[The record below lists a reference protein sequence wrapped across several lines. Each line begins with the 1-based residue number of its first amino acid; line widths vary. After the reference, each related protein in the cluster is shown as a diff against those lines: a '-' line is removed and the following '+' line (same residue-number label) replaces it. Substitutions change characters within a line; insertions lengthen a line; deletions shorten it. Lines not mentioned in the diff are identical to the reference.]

1 MPLVVICS
9 PVHDRSLNSHARSIN
24 PTAVELL
31 QSIAFFAI
39 VCHINFFGCYL
50 PCLAPRTT
58 KVDRGLTSI
67 GDYGQRTR
75 RHWLE
80 HNGGSQVTR
89 RTNIICTLGPA
100 SSDIETIRELTAAGM
115 AVARFNA
122 SHGTTEE
129 RRELIQRVQRV
140 QQQTDRPLATLLD
153 LPGPEVRTATI
164 PEPISLPTG
173 TTVEF
178 VEGETATPETIGL
191 SASIANIDVDDQ
203 ILLDDGRIEAV
214 VTDTSD
220 RVTARI
226 TSGGDLE
233 SRSGVN
239 VPGVD
244 LGLPSITD
252 ADRTELDLAAE
263 LEVDFVAASFIRSA
277 RDLYKISGELEERGV
292 TIPLVAKIER
302 QEAVENLDE
311 IVNAADGVMVARGDL
326 GVECPLEEVPV
337 VQKRIIRTCHR
348 EGVPVITATEM
359 LDSMI
364 HARRPT
370 RAEASDVANA
380 VLDGTDS
387 VMLSGETAIGNHPVR
402 VVETMV
408 RIIRNVE
415 ASNEYTEVLEGLV
428 PTAGDTR
435 TDALARS
442 ARYLARDIGATAVV
456 VASESGYTARK
467 AAKYRPNIPVIA
479 ATPDAQVR
487 RQLTLSWGIIP
498 EQVAPV
504 ESADA
509 VIQNAVQ
516 SGIDAGVVES
526 GDTVVVLSGMMT
538 ATGDLDTANML
549 KVHVAS
555 ERVASGRSVVS
566 GFTTGPLVRVTEGS
580 LTDIPDGA
588 ILAVDESFD
597 DEFEGDL
604 SAVAGI
610 IDAHQGVT
618 SYSAIVAR
626 ELEIAMISGA
636 TVPSTIADGREVTLD
651 AERGVVYADPL
662 TSE

>member
-1 MPLVVICS
+1 M
-9 PVHDRSLNSHARSIN
+9 
-24 PTAVELL
+24 
-31 QSIAFFAI
+31 
-39 VCHINFFGCYL
+39 
-50 PCLAPRTT
+50 
-58 KVDRGLTSI
+58 
-67 GDYGQRTR
+67 
-75 RHWLE
+75 
-80 HNGGSQVTR
+80 TR
-89 RTNIICTLGPA
+89 RTNVICTLGPA
-100 SSDIETIRELTAAGM
+100 SSSIETIRELAEAGM

-122 SHGTTEE
+122 SHGSTAE
-129 RRELIQRVQRV
+129 RRELIQRVQRI
-140 QQQTDRPLATLLD
+140 QQQTSKPLATLLD
-153 LPGPEVRTATI
+153 LPGPEVRTAAVA
-164 PEPISLPTG
+164 EPISLPTG

-178 VEGETATPETIGL
+178 VEGETATSETIGL
-191 SASIANIDVDDQ
+191 SASITNIAVDDQ
-203 ILLDDGRIEAV
+203 ILLDDGRIEAI

-233 SRSGVN
+233 GRSGVN

-252 ADRTELDLAAE
+252 ADRTELDVAAE
-263 LEVDFVAASFIRSA
+263 LGVDFVAASFIRSA
-277 RDLYKISGELEERGV
+277 RDLYDISGELEERNV
-292 TIPLVAKIER
+292 TIPLIAKIER
-302 QEAVENLDE
+302 QEAVENLEE
-311 IVNAADGVMVARGDL
+311 IVEAADGVMVARGDL

-387 VMLSGETAIGNHPVR
+387 VMLSGETAIGDHPVR

-415 ASNEYTEVLEGLV
+415 ASNEYKETLEGLV
-428 PTAGDTR
+428 PTAGETR

-467 AAKYRPNIPVIA
+467 AAKYRPSIPVIA
-479 ATPDAQVR
+479 ATPDEQVR

-555 ERVASGRSVVS
+555 ERVAAGRSVVS
-566 GFTTGPLVRVTEGS
+566 GFTTGPLIRVTDGS
-580 LTDIPDGA
+580 LGAIPDGA
-588 ILAVDESFD
+588 ILAVDTSFD
-597 DEFEGDL
+597 DEFSGDL

-626 ELEIAMISGA
+626 ELEIPMISGA
-636 TVPSTIADGREVTLD
+636 SVPTTIADGREVTLD

-662 TSE
+662 TRE